1 MIRLVT
7 ICLLILVQTLVF
19 AQKNSS
25 LNLAW
30 LESKQVE
37 IGTTSLA
44 LPQIEDQNYNGYLPH
59 FYFSISILDKE
70 EIQIVGIETADAP
83 SSDIAYLTFRQ
94 VEIPSQLNEIT
105 YTKAGQ
111 DSKAVIDGLPYIK
124 EGGSIKRLTRI
135 YYRVVPKTS
144 SLNQTKGGA
153 KIFATQS
160 VLRPGSGDWYKI
172 SVDKDG
178 IYKIDYAF
186 LQSLGIDV
194 ENLNP
199 AWINIYGNGDGRLP
213 ELNSAPRTDDLALN
227 AIDIIGDGDG
237 TFDPDDFILF
247 YGWGPDR
254 WTENAGIY
262 SRDKH
267 IYSNVSVYFININS
281 TGTPSRISIQS
292 PTGSPNTYVNSHDY
306 YDAYEQ
312 DILSLV
318 GGGQRWYGELFDSEL
333 TRTFGFTVPN
343 ILSANPARF
352 EVSLA
357 SSANVAAGTAQT
369 YSISGTQ
376 IFTAGLPTASEY
388 GRSVHTMSHSNPASF
403 LPLQITITRN
413 SPSIL
418 TYLDKI
424 TLNARRQLTFT
435 GTQFNFSD
443 VNSTGLGNISEYT
456 IANFPSAGFVWDVT
470 DRHQPVLMSGAM
482 LGSSYVYSRES
493 DSLKWYVAS
502 NGSEFM
508 TPKAVTPLGKVAY
521 QNIHALDQADYIIVT
536 HPSFVGQAERLANL
550 HRAQG
555 TSVHVVKTDQVFN
568 EFSSGMQDAGA
579 IRTMM
584 KMFWDRGELAPET
597 RPKHLLLFGDG
608 TYDPKGRVPNNSN
621 FVLTYQMIYSE
632 DHISAMP
639 SDDFFGMLDDSDA
652 MLSTHQ
658 VDIGVGRLL
667 ASTQE
672 NARELV
678 DKIEHYMKNGSAL
691 FNSNTG
697 SCLTNNSSST
707 YGDWRTR
714 YVQIADDEENN
725 YFLNFDVEPQFLGVR
740 DSFPEMNCEKI
751 YIDAYQQVTTAGGE
765 RYPEVNEEIDRK
777 MDRGALVINYV
788 GHGGEV
794 GWAEERI
801 LTIPMI
807 QAWTNI
813 NNMPLIVSATCEFTK
828 FDDPD
833 RVSAGEWASLVPMG
847 GGIALMTTTRS
858 VFFGTNTQI
867 GKEFFKNV
875 FKRDADLKPRTLG
888 EIIMDTKNAVGGDN
902 KRSFT
907 LIGDPALH
915 LAMPYHKIVTD
926 SINGLDPDLQID
938 TLNALSKVTVKG
950 HVEDQFGNVLNSYNG
965 ILYPSIFDKP
975 KTQMTLSNDGPASPV
990 KAFQNQTAKAYKGKA
1005 SVTNGYFEFSCIIPK
1020 DIDYSID
1027 NGKISYYA
1035 FDQNSDAIGFDTLF
1049 HIGGINPAGLDDT
1062 KGPDLELFLNDES
1075 FVDGG
1080 LTNEN
1085 PILVAR
1091 LFDDNGINTA
1101 GNGIGHDLVAIL
1113 DDETSKPIV
1122 LNDFYTADLDSY
1134 QSGEIRYNFSNL
1146 ESGEHNLRVKV
1157 WDVNNNSSEA
1167 TLNFLVHE
1175 KETLKLEHVLNYP
1188 NPFTDRTQFFFEHN
1202 QSCEQLEVQIQI
1214 FTVSGRLV
1222 KTINQY
1228 VQTNG
1233 FRSEGIE
1240 WNGRDEFGDQLA
1252 RGVYIYKISAKNC
1265 DGSKAEALEKL
1276 VLLK

>member
-7 ICLLILVQTLVF
+7 FCLFVFSPVLVI
-19 AQKNSS
+19 AQKKNS
-25 LNLAW
+25 LDLIW
-30 LESKQVE
+30 LESKNVE
-37 IGTTSLA
+37 IATMSFSLPQLDNQNYDGFLPHYYFA
-44 LPQIEDQNYNGYLPH
+44 LP
-59 FYFSISILDKE
+59 ISNKE
-70 EIQIVGIETADAP
+70 EIELTGFESVDAP
-83 SSDIAYLTFRQ
+83 NADIAYLNYRQ
-94 VEIPSQLNEIT
+94 VEIPTTLNP
-105 YTKAGQ
+105 
-111 DSKAVIDGLPYIK
+111 AVYATANDQYNAILDGLPYIK
-124 EGGSIKRLTRI
+124 EGSIVKRLTRI
-135 YYRVVPKTS
+135 YYRVIPKTTS
-144 SLNQTKGGA
+144 IGTAKGGA
-153 KIFATQS
+153 KNFATQS

-178 IYKIDYAF
+178 IYKIDYTF
-186 LQSLGIDV
+186 LQLLGIDL

-199 AWINIYGNGDGRLP
+199 SWINIYGNGDGRLP

-237 TFDPDDFILF
+237 SFDPDDFILF

-254 WTENAGIY
+254 WTENGGIY
-262 SRDKH
+262 ERDKH
-267 IYSNVSVYFININS
+267 IYSDVSVYFININPS
-281 TGTPSRISIQS
+281 GTPARVSLQS
-292 PTGSPNTYVNSHDY
+292 AVGAPNVFVTSHNF
-306 YDAYEQ
+306 YDAHEQ

-318 GGGQRWYGELFDSEL
+318 GGGQRWYGELFDSQL

-343 ILSANPARF
+343 IDNSIPARF

-357 SSANVAAGTAQT
+357 SSANTATGTAQT
-369 YSISGTQ
+369 YSVSGTQ
-376 IFTAGLPTASEY
+376 IFTAGLPTASEF
-388 GRSVHTMSHSNPASF
+388 GRSVHTMTYANPNDF
-403 LPLQITITRN
+403 IPLQISITRN

-424 TLNARRQLTFT
+424 TLNARRQLVFT
-435 GTQFNFSD
+435 GSQFNFSD
-443 VNSTGLGNISEYT
+443 VNSIGIGNVAEYT
-456 IANFPSAGFVWDVT
+456 ISSFPTGGFVWDVT
-470 DRHQPVLMSGAM
+470 DRHQPVLMNGTM
-482 LGSSYVYSRES
+482 FGSSYVFVRES
-493 DSLKWYVAS
+493 DSLKWYAAS
-502 NGSEFM
+502 DGVDFLN
-508 TPKAVTPLGKVAY
+508 PKVFTLGGKVTY

-555 TSVHVVKTDQVFN
+555 TSVHVVRTDQVFN

-584 KMFWDRGELAPET
+584 KMFWDRGASDPDT

-608 TYDPKGRVPNNSN
+608 TYDPKGRVPNNNN
-621 FVLTYQMIYSE
+621 FVLTYQMINSE

-652 MLSTHQ
+652 MLSTHL

-667 ASTQE
+667 ASSQE

-678 DKIEHYMKNGSAL
+678 DKIEHYMKNGSSL

-725 YFLNFDVEPQFLGVR
+725 YFLNFDVEPQFVGVR
-740 DSFPEMNCEKI
+740 DSFPDMNCEKI

-858 VFFGTNTQI
+858 VFFGTNTQV
-867 GKEFFKNV
+867 GREFFKNV
-875 FKRDADLKPRTLG
+875 FKRDSELKPRTLG

-907 LIGDPALH
+907 LIGDPALR

-926 SINGLDPDLQID
+926 SINGLDPNLQLD

-950 HVEDQFGNVLNSYNG
+950 HVEDQFGNVLNGYNG

-975 KTQMTLSNDGPASPV
+975 KTQLTLSNDGPISPV

-1005 SVTNGYFEFSCIIPK
+1005 SITNGYFEFSCIIPK

-1027 NGKISYYA
+1027 NGKISYYG
-1035 FDQNSDAIGFDTLF
+1035 FDQSTDAIGFDTMF
-1049 HIGGINPAGLDDT
+1049 HIGGVNPAGLDDT

-1080 LTNEN
+1080 LTHEN

-1091 LFDDNGINTA
+1091 LFDENGINTA

-1113 DDETSKPIV
+1113 DGETSKPIV

-1134 QSGEIRYNFSNL
+1134 QSGEIRYNFSDL
-1146 ESGEHNLRVKV
+1146 PSGEHNLRVKV

-1188 NPFTDRTQFFFEHN
+1188 NPFTDRTEFFFEHN